1 MGQAA
6 QIGSLMPDRH
16 RFPPQKSRFS
26 TPSWVVSRR
35 EGHQPASELGF
46 RGIFDGADSRA
57 RENPSGNPAH
67 AASVADFRGR
77 PPFRPLACA
86 LLRFASDVTLPPRL
100 AKMAATARGGSI
112 AGRIAVI
119 KP

>member
-1 MGQAA
+1 
-6 QIGSLMPDRH
+6 LRD
-16 RFPPQKSRFS
+16 
-26 TPSWVVSRR
+26 
-35 EGHQPASELGF
+35 
-46 RGIFDGADSRA
+46 FDGGGSDNRA
-57 RENPSGNPAH
+57 QPV
-67 AASVADFRGR
+67 SVFAGFRGR

-86 LLRFASDVTLPPRL
+86 LLRFASDVALPPRL